1 MPSIRRSGARGRD
14 VEQVGYPFWPLS
26 VLAFWDPESMN
37 HYSGIL
43 SVGSGEGWSVLQH

>member
-14 VEQVGYPFWPLS
+14 VEQAGYPLGPLS
-26 VLAFWDPESMN
+26 VLAFPDPESMN

-43 SVGSGEGWSVLQH
+43 SVGSGEGWFVLQH